1 MELLDS
7 GGEEQAK
14 ITLRWEEVVG
24 HPFLSGWIHSGF
36 HFLPVY
42 WDKFWPLVH
51 MALEVANQKSDGS
64 RICFPTHLHLKSLGS
79 HF

>member
-24 HPFLSGWIHSGF
+24 HPFLSGWIHLDGRT
-36 HFLPVY
+36 
-42 WDKFWPLVH
+42 DKVEILVRK
-51 MALEVANQKSDGS
+51 L
-64 RICFPTHLHLKSLGS
+64 
-79 HF
+79 